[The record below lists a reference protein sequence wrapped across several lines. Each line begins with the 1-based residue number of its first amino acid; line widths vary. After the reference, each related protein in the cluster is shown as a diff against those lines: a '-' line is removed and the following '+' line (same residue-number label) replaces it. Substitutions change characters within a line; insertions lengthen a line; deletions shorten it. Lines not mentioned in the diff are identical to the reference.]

1 MGKTVLKLQITKSS
15 SNKGFSTQQ
24 SCHSCNGPQPS
35 KPNRTEPNQ
44 GTYSDLTATSAGM
57 GSSWRFR
64 YSTIWP
70 FLQTVNIERSKGR
83 RFTYS
88 DLTATS
94 AGMGSSWRFRYSTIW
109 PFLQTVNRERN
120 KGRRFTYS
128 DLTATSAGMGS
139 SWGAGSRLMILGVT
153 LPPSRLRLMI
163 LGTTLSPSRLAR
175 SSSWSRRALGA
186 RSGQRERSHYPTRSP
201 HSQVDIPSGAP
212 TRQYLRQ
219 GTTATGAVRTLACP
233 WRYFRIRSPSVFCH
247 CEHNTRERGTHSWT
261 DWGEGIPATSRG
273 TKRTPL

>member
-44 GTYSDLTATSAGM
+44 G
-57 GSSWRFR
+57 
-64 YSTIWP
+64 
-70 FLQTVNIERSKGR
+70 
-83 RFTYS
+83 TYS

-186 RSGQRERSHYPTRSP
+186 RSGQGRRSQYSPRSP
-201 HSQVDIPSGAP
+201 HSQVDIPSGAHQRVS
-212 TRQYLRQ
+212 TSDRGLRQ
-219 GTTATGAVRTLACP
+219 RGRYALSLVLGAISAYGLRQFSATANTTHETGVRTAGPTGARA
-233 WRYFRIRSPSVFCH
+233 SPPH
-247 CEHNTRERGTHSWT
+247 H
-261 DWGEGIPATSRG
+261 EGQSGRRC
-273 TKRTPL
+273 K